1 VGDDCLHVFLASL
14 AELGIGGSQVDFVF
28 TDISCGL
35 TGTLCSLPSD
45 QPDVVRAVSLLLA
58 AVALL
63 ACLAP
68 TRRAIAVDPT
78 VVLRCE

>member
-1 VGDDCLHVFLASL
+1 MAR
-14 AELGIGGSQVDFVF
+14 
-28 TDISCGL
+28 TDPM
-35 TGTLCSLPSD
+35 TYA
-45 QPDVVRAVSLLLA
+45 AVSLLLA